1 MDMNSQELKA
11 WRQKWQ
17 LTQEALAGL
26 LGVHRVTIAKW
37 EAETRGIPPFLNLA
51 LAGLESRMNKGD
63 GRDGLIGE
71 LSEMASCKK
80 ED

>member
-1 MDMNSQELKA
+1 MNGQELKA

-37 EAETRGIPPFLNLA
+37 EAGDRGIPPFMHLA
-51 LAGLESRMNKGD
+51 LEALENRMRGERGD
-63 GRDGLIGE
+63 GP
-71 LSEMASCKK
+71 AN
-80 ED
+80 

>member
-1 MDMNSQELKA
+1 MKGDKLKN
-11 WRQKWQ
+11 WRQKWH
-17 LTQEALAGL
+17 LTQGALAGL

-51 LAGLESRMNKGD
+51 LAGLESRIGKGGGSD
-63 GRDGLIGE
+63 GVIGE
-71 LSEMASCKK
+71 LSEMAGCEK

>member
-1 MDMNSQELKA
+1 MNGQELKA

-37 EAETRGIPPFLNLA
+37 EAGDRGIPPFLHLA
-51 LAGLESRMNKGD
+51 LKALEYSWMKEGGSYGLAGRVPAVQEP
-63 GRDGLIGE
+63 E
-71 LSEMASCKK
+71 
-80 ED
+80 